1 MGKDYMNLAL
11 RDPAFAALRGE
22 MASDFGNEFEA
33 PVLGGEDD
41 AEFGGIPTPGG
52 TGFGGFSG
60 FSGDYDSFGGD
71 YDSFGADAAA
81 PAAAPHPAQVQAIVK
96 AHMQKTQAANRR
108 KSLIDPNMGSDVK
121 IQRYSFTIG
130 VQITAVGTA
139 QGGLTAQGNPT
150 THFHPEDVT
159 TNIAQPGFVL
169 ILDGRV
175 ANVSWTVG
183 QQTDAY
189 VFNPIS
195 TGSRMSLPPLTP
207 ANQAT
212 VLANYTGLPLMG
224 LTTYTGSFPFTMT
237 FSGHATVAG

>member
-1 MGKDYMNLAL
+1 MELAM

-22 MASDFGNEFEA
+22 MTSDFGH
-33 PVLGGEDD
+33 EDD
-41 AEFGGIPTPGG
+41 SVVIGADDGAEFGGIPTPGG
-52 TGFGGFSG
+52 SGFGGFSG
-60 FSGDYDSFGGD
+60 FSGDYDSFGSD
-71 YDSFGADAAA
+71 YNQFGADASAA
-81 PAAAPHPAQVQAIVK
+81 PAALPAAQVQSIVR
-96 AHMQKTQAANRR
+96 AHVAQQGVANRR

-121 IQRYSFTIG
+121 IQRYSFSLSQ
-130 VQITAVGTA
+130 QITAVGTA
-139 QGGLTAQGNPT
+139 QGGLQLSGNPT

-159 TNIAQPGFVL
+159 TNISQPAFVM

-183 QQTDAY
+183 SQTDAY

-212 VLANYTGLPLMG
+212 VLANYTGMPLIG
-224 LTTYTGSFPFTMT
+224 LTTYTGSYPFTVT